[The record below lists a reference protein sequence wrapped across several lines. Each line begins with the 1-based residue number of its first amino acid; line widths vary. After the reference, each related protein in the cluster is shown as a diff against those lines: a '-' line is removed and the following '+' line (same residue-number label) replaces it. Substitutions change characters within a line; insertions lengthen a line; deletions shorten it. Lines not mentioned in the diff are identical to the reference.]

1 MLVSMTEEP
10 HYSKSLGKYKE
21 LDLQLVKTG
30 IAPLNPTYRCW
41 FLPAK
46 DLAVSILTVSQVSF
60 TIVLSH

>member
-30 IAPLNPTYRCW
+30 IEPGLFHNCVKSLSFILECT
-41 FLPAK
+41 
-46 DLAVSILTVSQVSF
+46 DLSIAF
-60 TIVLSH
+60 K

>member
-30 IAPLNPTYRCW
+30 IAPLNPTYRG
-41 FLPAK
+41 
-46 DLAVSILTVSQVSF
+46 
-60 TIVLSH
+60 